1 MSLPAYNLHFSPS
14 QSRLLLQPF
23 FVLHK
28 AAAGASLTTSR
39 ARRRV
44 DKIPQPSSPNPKSA
58 KRPRDEDEDDEGDME
73 LYERLRLEAFHRTWS
88 KIQSTINVCLS
99 SLGH

>member
-58 KRPRDEDEDDEGDME
+58 KRPRHEDEDDEGNME
-73 LYERLRLEAFHRTWS
+73 LYEQLRLEAFHRTWS